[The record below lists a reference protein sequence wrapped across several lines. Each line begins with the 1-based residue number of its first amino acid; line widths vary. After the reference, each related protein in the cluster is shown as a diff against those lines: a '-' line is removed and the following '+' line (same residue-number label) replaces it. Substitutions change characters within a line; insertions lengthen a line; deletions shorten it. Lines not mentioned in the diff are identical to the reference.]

1 MVFKQKDIKYFF
13 TKNLYINKK
22 RNFMKVKLIAY
33 TPEPEKVCAA
43 SAMTSFKLE
52 GSGAHIEN
60 LTKEEAHKIIR
71 MVLGYG
77 HHSVI
82 EHANFTF
89 SIEEIS
95 RACTH
100 QLVRHRLAS
109 YTQQSQ
115 RYVKIEDFDPV
126 IPDSIKNNEKAKKI
140 FDEMIDLIPV
150 IYKKLISL
158 GIPPEDARFILPNAT
173 KTNITVTM
181 NARELHHFFNLRCCA
196 RAQWEI
202 RELATEMLR
211 QVRKVAPVLFEGCG
225 PSCVKLGYCP
235 EGNLKPS
242 SCDITKIREKFERLG
257 YEN

>member
-1 MVFKQKDIKYFF
+1 M
-13 TKNLYINKK
+13 
-22 RNFMKVKLIAY
+22 NFMKVKLIAY

-43 SAMTSFKLE
+43 SAMTSFKLN
-52 GSGAHIEN
+52 GSAAHIDRISKDEIDK
-60 LTKEEAHKIIR
+60 TIR

-89 SIEEIS
+89 SIEGVS
-95 RACTH
+95 RVCTH
-100 QLVRHRLAS
+100 ELVRHRLAS

-126 IPDSIKNNEKAKKI
+126 VPDSIKNNEKAKEI
-140 FDEMIDLIPV
+140 FDDTIELIPTV
-150 IYKKLISL
+150 YKKLIDL
-158 GIPPEDARFILPNAT
+158 GIPAEDARFVLPNAT
-173 KTNITVTM
+173 RTNITVTM

-202 RELATEMLR
+202 REMATEMLR
-211 QVRKVAPVLFEGCG
+211 QVRRVAPVLFEGCG

-242 SCDITKIREKFERLG
+242 SCDIVKIREKFERLG
-257 YEN
+257 HEEG